1 MLQDGATGEVI
12 LGVLFIPEL
21 PKALSAH
28 AELQV
33 WLFDDND
40 IKWLK

>member
-12 LGVLFIPEL
+12 LGVLLIPEL
-21 PKALSAH
+21 PKALSAR
-28 AELQV
+28 AVLQV
-33 WLFDDND
+33 WLVDDN